1 MVALIHALMYSEHK
15 FIFSCRASV
24 SKKGK
29 KKDNKEIM
37 KNVFGVFK
45 VFAEKTSS
53 SLYVTAALGR
63 LKKEEFTQYKK
74 EELIQRFADSVRD
87 NEGTEI
93 YITNYK
99 VRDFYSA
106 KFNTDYPVMD
116 FGTFMKIEKENL
128 QV

>member
-1 MVALIHALMYSEHK
+1 
-15 FIFSCRASV
+15 
-24 SKKGK
+24 
-29 KKDNKEIM
+29 M
-37 KNVFGVFK
+37 KNVFEVFK
-45 VFAEKTSS
+45 VFAEKTSN
-53 SLYVTAALGR
+53 SLYVTAALAR
-63 LKKEEFTQYKK
+63 LKKDENNTYKK

-99 VRDFYSA
+99 VRDFYSEQ
-106 KFNTDYPVMD
+106 FNTDYPVMD